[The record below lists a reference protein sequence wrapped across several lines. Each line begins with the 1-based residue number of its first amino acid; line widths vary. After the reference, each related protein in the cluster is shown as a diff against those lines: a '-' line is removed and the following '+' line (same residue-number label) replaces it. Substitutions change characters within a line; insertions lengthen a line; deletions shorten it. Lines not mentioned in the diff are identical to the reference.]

1 MAEQIQAAPPKP
13 FDFKKILA
21 LLGLL
26 AVLGVVFLVV
36 SKGNF
41 ELLGTKKPAG
51 GEVVLEYWGLFE
63 PESIFAGVIEAYEE
77 DHPTVTIN
85 YTQKTF
91 TDLDQYKTT
100 LEIRSQQG
108 TGPDIFRL
116 HASWV
121 PELTNIITPAPKEI
135 MTAGQFRDIFYPV
148 AYDNLVFND
157 SIYAIPLMY
166 DGLALFY
173 DPVRFEAANL
183 DPPETWEQFRE
194 AAVLLTEKDAVAK
207 KIIRSGA
214 ALGVGSNVAHASD
227 IFGLMLAQNGVAYPD
242 DLDTKKAED
251 VLTYY
256 ALYNTT
262 DKVWDASFPNSL
274 QAFANG
280 QTAMILAP
288 SWRSFDILSYNPR
301 LNFEVAPVPQIPML
315 EERYGRVGW
324 ASFWAESV
332 SSKSAHPQEAWEFI
346 KYLSSKEVQQKL
358 YAAEAVLRPFGE
370 FYSRRDLK
378 EALMG
383 DSRARAFILD
393 ADVAVMWPIVDNAG
407 QAENVAAVVTAL
419 DSLQKNISESSAAKT
434 LKAKLTG
441 VPLEE

>member
-1 MAEQIQAAPPKP
+1 MDEPSVKKSP
-13 FDFKKILA
+13 FDFKKIIL

-26 AVLGVVFLVV
+26 GILGVVFWLV
-36 SKGNF
+36 SSGNF
-41 ELLGTKKPAG
+41 DFLGAKKA
-51 GEVVLEYWGLFE
+51 VDDKITLEYWGLFE
-63 PESIFAGVIEAYEE
+63 PESIFADVINTYEK
-77 DHPTVTIN
+77 DHPNVTIN

-121 PELTNIITPAPKEI
+121 PELTKIISPAPKEV
-135 MTAGQFRDIFYPV
+135 MTAGQFKDIFYPA
-148 AYDNLVFND
+148 AYDNLVVKD
-157 SIYAIPLMY
+157 GIYAIPLMY

-194 AAVLLTEKDAVAK
+194 AAVLLTEKDETTK

-214 ALGVGSNVAHASD
+214 ALGVGANVAHASD
-227 IFGLMLAQNGVAYPD
+227 IFGLMLAQNGVDYPN
-242 DLDTKKAED
+242 DLDSQKAQD

-256 ALYNTT
+256 VLYNST

-288 SWRSFDILSYNPR
+288 SWRIFDILSYNPR
-301 LNFEVAPVPQIPML
+301 LNFAVAPVPQIPRF
-315 EERYGRVGW
+315 EGRYSRVGW

-332 SSKSAHPQEAWEFI
+332 SAQSDYPKEAWEFLQ
-346 KYLSSKEVQQKL
+346 YLTSKEVQQKL
-358 YAAEAVLRPFGE
+358 YAAEAVLRPLGE
-370 FYSRRDLK
+370 FYARRDLK

-383 DSRARAFILD
+383 DSRARAFITD
-393 ADVAVMWPIVDNAG
+393 ADVAVMWPITDDAG
-407 QAENVAAVVTAL
+407 QAANVAAVVTAI
-419 DSLQKNISESSAAKT
+419 DSLQKNVSESSAART

-441 VPLEE
+441 MPLEE